1 MTRPPADFVDSAV
14 ADLGELW
21 DRASATAT
29 AEYARKR
36 MKDNLLDN
44 LHRGD
49 LGTVPRAYI
58 ERMAYNG
65 HEPAQQALR
74 QYVAEAIDQ
83 HRFEELPVGFQE
95 FAREFLLYP
104 NMRGYGRGHK
114 AIDTWTRD
122 GLINFLTGA
131 AIERWKLK
139 KKQAAAIMAIMLKR
153 RGVKVA
159 STRQVL
165 DIYDNRD
172 TLSERV
178 ARFMLASIPD
188 DEPEPPPSTEPPP
201 DSKR

>member
-1 MTRPPADFVDSAV
+1 MTRLPADVVESAV

-21 DRASATAT
+21 DAASVTAT
-29 AEYARKR
+29 AKYARER

-65 HEPAQQALR
+65 HQPAQQALR
-74 QYVAEAIDQ
+74 EYVADAIDN
-83 HRFEELPVGFQE
+83 HRFQELPVGFQE

-104 NMRGYGRGHK
+104 DMRGYGRGHK
-114 AIDTWTRD
+114 LIDTWTRD

-131 AIERWKLK
+131 AIERWKLR
-139 KKQAAAIMAIMLKR
+139 KKQAAAIMAIVLKR
-153 RGVKVA
+153 RRVGVA

-165 DIYDNRD
+165 DIYDNRNS
-172 TLSERV
+172 LSERV
-178 ARFMLASIPD
+178 VRFMLASIPD
-188 DEPEPPPSTEPPP
+188 DEPEPPPSGEPPP
-201 DSKR
+201 DS